1 MKKIILLLILCNGLF
16 YHVQAQKKIQPAA
29 PKPATTAPTQ
39 PKGPVPYLLKKD
51 FETIQ
56 TELNAKIKSANEQAA
71 AAKQAVN
78 SKMGQVSELNNK
90 MQQVE
95 EILNSAN
102 FKISLQSDSLKS
114 THMLIEELQAEE
126 KAHFEMLQA
135 ENASL
140 KSKDTTLMIVIGVLG
155 LVIIGLLFWQI
166 GGLKNSVSSQIKSSN
181 SRMESDLNKLDQE
194 NREAINSASTKMQG
208 ELNYLRGDINSSQ
221 TRNLAALQSTL
232 TERANT
238 DKESLTNQL
247 IALHE
252 QLDQLK
258 EQVKELANRPI
269 EPKA

>member
-1 MKKIILLLILCNGLF
+1 MKKIILLLVLCNGLF
-16 YHVQAQKKIQPAA
+16 FHVQAQKKIQPTT
-29 PKPATTAPTQ
+29 PKPTTTAPAQ

-56 TELNAKIKSANEQAA
+56 AELNAKIKSANDQAA
-71 AAKQAVN
+71 SAKQAV
-78 SKMGQVSELNNK
+78 STKMGQVSELNNK

-114 THMLIEELQAEE
+114 TQMLIEELKAEE

-140 KSKDTTLMIVIGVLG
+140 KSKDTTLMVIIGILG
-155 LVIIGLLFWQI
+155 LVSIGLLFWQI

-181 SRMESDLNKLDQE
+181 ARMEADLNKLDQE
-194 NREAINSASTKMQG
+194 NREAISTASSKMQS
-208 ELNYLRGDINSSQ
+208 EIKYLRGDINTSQ
-221 TRNLAALQSTL
+221 SRNLSQLQSTL
-232 TERANT
+232 TERADA

-252 QLDQLK
+252 QIDQLK
-258 EQVKELANRPI
+258 EQVKVLTNN
-269 EPKA
+269 KA

>member
-1 MKKIILLLILCNGLF
+1 MKKIILLMILCNGLF

-29 PKPATTAPTQ
+29 PKPTTTAPAQ

-56 TELNAKIKSANEQAA
+56 TELNAKIKTANDQAA
-71 AAKQAVN
+71 AAKQAIN
-78 SKMGQVSELNNK
+78 SKMSQVSELSTK

-114 THMLIEELQAEE
+114 THMLIEELQAGE

-140 KSKDTTLMIVIGVLG
+140 KSKDTILIVIIGVLG
-155 LVIIGLLFWQI
+155 LVSIGLLFWQI

-181 SRMESDLNKLDQE
+181 SRMEADLNKLDQE
-194 NREAINSASTKMQG
+194 NRDAISNESTKMQG
-208 ELNYLRGDINSSQ
+208 ELNYLRGDLTTSQ
-221 TRNLAALQSTL
+221 SRNLSQLKSTL
-232 TERANT
+232 TERADA
-238 DKESLTNQL
+238 DKESLTSQL

-252 QLDQLK
+252 QIDQLK
-258 EQVKELANRPI
+258 EQVKVLAN
-269 EPKA
+269 PKA